1 MSGEINSTKENN
13 FSGKIAIATN
23 DGARVTG
30 HIGRCKSFMIYQ
42 LEGDKIINKELR
54 ENVFTHHR
62 MHQGHQHHGES
73 GGHNHTQLI
82 NGLKD
87 CSYLISSG
95 GGWRVVEDLKKN
107 NIIPVFSD
115 IDSLEEALNQF
126 IKGEL
131 KDDAGLI
138 CNHNEH

>member
-1 MSGEINSTKENN
+1 MSGEINSAKTGL

-23 DGARVTG
+23 DGRKVTG

-42 LEGDKIINKELR
+42 LEGNKIVNKELR

-62 MHQGHQHHGES
+62 MHQGHQHHGEG

-95 GGWRVVEDLKKN
+95 GGWRVVEDLKQN

-115 IDSLEEALNQF
+115 VELIEEAVDKFMN
-126 IKGEL
+126 GGL
-131 KDDAGLI
+131 KDDAGLV
-138 CNHNEH
+138 CNHN